1 MTTAAEYAQAP
12 PGYELFGLS
21 QPTRR
26 QAPPALG
33 FMRSMK
39 SQPRKSVSI
48 LDGELGFMN
57 HPSVK
62 KKNINN
68 INTFGLD
75 FLTPQKRKKGNFLDD
90 IFGFMGRGKR

>member
-26 QAPPALG
+26 QAPPTLG

-39 SQPRKSVSI
+39 SQPRKQVSI
-48 LDGELGFMN
+48 LSDELGFM
-57 HPSVK
+57 SRRK
-62 KKNINN
+62 KPNINN

-75 FLTPQKRKKGNFLDD
+75 FLTPQKRKKGSNFLDD
-90 IFGFMGRGKR
+90 IFGFMGRRK